1 MVRITFRPSPSDKI
15 EKGDEEVIINQ
26 LNDLDDD
33 TSPRNKKYFPVRLCI
48 ILISVLVVL
57 LGLVL
62 GSIYAYRHFF
72 PVQLD
77 DISVDGSAVHKLLRP
92 TSSSDTT
99 PVYGFLNN
107 SEEFNCHVVLE
118 TMSRNLEMELKV
130 AISVEDEFQFIRV
143 LMIKDRGMADWASEN
158 PKIDIVHD
166 FTNGK
171 TAYYDKQTEQCYV
184 TMLDKDVVK
193 APSNL
198 LEVLT
203 NTKKEIYFPNQ
214 HMLQDIQIMG
224 EQLNDDK
231 DLGSAI
237 QEMCHNK
244 KIFEMMPKEE
254 GSSDFESDFLNT
266 CNHFV
271 HFENRYMVETYI
283 CSRKMANDY

>member
-26 LNDLDDD
+26 LNQDLDDD

-72 PVQLD
+72 PVQ
-77 DISVDGSAVHKLLRP
+77 
-92 TSSSDTT
+92 
-99 PVYGFLNN
+99 N